1 MLRSCMAIAG
11 MQELRAWHHA
21 TEFLEISISIL
32 DYIYL
37 SQNSIGVLHA
47 CMFGHTAVRLEQ
59 ATKKERE
66 SHC

>member
-1 MLRSCMAIAG
+1 
-11 MQELRAWHHA
+11 MQELRAWHYA
-21 TEFLEISISIL
+21 SELNSWKFQFQFWI
-32 DYIYL
+32 IYL

-66 SHC
+66 SPS